1 MILFTTDNALAFVY
15 VVPMLIAIAVYN
27 DMAYNIEIGVAVI
40 IVNIVHVIV
49 FYGPGGFEK
58 AELASAE
65 IQIAALI
72 LTTVYSSYTARVS
85 AGMNQIQIDAA
96 KAEKDRSQGLLER
109 ILQISSEMTETI
121 SYVANGAGEL
131 GDSISATQSAM
142 DELTQGAS
150 DTAEAVQRQLM
161 QTEAIAGKVAQVK
174 TVSDQIAGNMTA
186 TQAAIGA
193 GNQNIGQLIE
203 QVSMTE
209 QTNVK
214 VAGELGQLKK
224 YMEQMFSIIE
234 IINNI
239 TEQTSLLSLNAS
251 IEAARAGEAGRGFAV
266 VASEISG
273 LASQTQEA
281 TVNIQNLIENVSSE
295 IAKVVEMIESMI
307 QQVKAQNAAVNE
319 TAKSFEQISVNARS
333 IEKHSGGLG
342 LVVGELADANEV
354 ISESIQTI
362 SAISEEVAAHTNT
375 TYTACTKNAETV
387 EQLTKRAGELN
398 ALADKLKV

>member
-1 MILFTTDNALAFVY
+1 MRMKKELNEVYAARLAKANRTVMNCHLITVLILSAAYLLEVFKGSKTVFYFLAVFLIGFVPVALEFLFYRVRPTHPMIKHLVPFGYAALYIMILFTTDNALAFVY

-266 VASEISG
+266 VASY
-273 LASQTQEA
+273 THYYP
-281 TVNIQNLIENVSSE
+281 TV
-295 IAKVVEMIESMI
+295 
-307 QQVKAQNAAVNE
+307 
-319 TAKSFEQISVNARS
+319 
-333 IEKHSGGLG
+333 
-342 LVVGELADANEV
+342 
-354 ISESIQTI
+354 
-362 SAISEEVAAHTNT
+362 
-375 TYTACTKNAETV
+375 
-387 EQLTKRAGELN
+387 
-398 ALADKLKV
+398 